1 MPTTTIPAYASRP
14 MASAVPAPRFPQL
27 DGVRALAATSVLISH
42 TSGLTT
48 FAPSNAVFGPATARF
63 NVGVT
68 IFFVLSGFLLY
79 RPYVMARLADRDG
92 PAIAGYLRRRVL
104 RILPAYWLALT
115 VLATWPGLTGVFTK
129 DWWVYYGFMQNLRG
143 GWIVQGIPPAW
154 TLHVEITFYA
164 ALPFLALA
172 GARWLRGRPHRE
184 QFRAEVT
191 GLALLALAS
200 LALRTWRFEVAPG
213 DVDSHLLPQFFLW
226 FALGMLL
233 AVVSAH
239 VADRPVADRPRWV
252 QVVGAR
258 PWLPWLGALVVLGV
272 STRVGL
278 PTTFIVEY
286 DALRWFL
293 EHVLYALM
301 GVLVVL
307 PAALGTDGGGWVR
320 RLLAWR
326 PLAWIGLISYGIYLW
341 HLPLANEINSW
352 LGPKVD
358 DFGFPAVTVAT
369 FAAATLAASLSYYLV
384 ERPLLRRFREPRR
397 TGTVAVQPAA
407 STGAAGR

>member
-1 MPTTTIPAYASRP
+1 
-14 MASAVPAPRFPQL
+14 MASAVPAPRFPHL
-27 DGVRALAATSVLISH
+27 DGVRAIAATSVLVSH

-48 FAPSNAVFGPATARF
+48 FAPSNAVFGPLTARF

-92 PAIAGYLRRRVL
+92 PAIGGYLRRRVL

-115 VLATWPGLTGVFTK
+115 LLAVWPGLSGVFTK
-129 DWWVYYGFMQNLRG
+129 DWWVYYGFLQNLRG

-164 ALPFLALA
+164 SLPFLALA
-172 GARWLRGRPHRE
+172 GARWLRGRPHAQ
-184 QFRAEVT
+184 QFRAEVA
-191 GLALLALAS
+191 ALSALALAS

-213 DVDSHLLPQFFLW
+213 AVDSHLLPQFLLW

-239 VADRPVADRPRWV
+239 VADRPFADRPRWV
-252 QVVGAR
+252 RAIGER
-258 PWLPWLGALVVLGV
+258 PWLPWLGAAAVLVV

-293 EHVLYALM
+293 EHVLYALI

-307 PAALGTDGGGWVR
+307 PAAIGIDGGGWVR
-320 RLLAWR
+320 TLLAWR

-341 HLPLANEINSW
+341 HLPLANEINAS
-352 LGPKVD
+352 LGPRVD
-358 DFGFPAVTVAT
+358 DFGFPVVTVVTFVAAT
-369 FAAATLAASLSYYLV
+369 VAAAASYYAV

-397 TGTVAVQPAA
+397 TGTVAPQPAT
-407 STGAAGR
+407 SAGVTSR